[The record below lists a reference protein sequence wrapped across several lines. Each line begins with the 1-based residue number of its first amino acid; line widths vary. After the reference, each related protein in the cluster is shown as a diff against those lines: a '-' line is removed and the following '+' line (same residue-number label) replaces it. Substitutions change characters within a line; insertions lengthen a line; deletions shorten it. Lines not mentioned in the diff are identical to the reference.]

1 MELRNFFVLGQMSN
15 INIEN
20 FGDSYGVQIFGES
33 LEETDVKANIMK
45 ALEIM
50 AKNDVI
56 FTVPAE
62 QEKWY
67 FR

>member
-1 MELRNFFVLGQMSN
+1 MSN

-33 LEETDVKANIMK
+33 LEETDIKANIMK

-50 AKNDVI
+50 ASNDVI
-56 FTVPAE
+56 FTVPM
-62 QEKWY
+62 
-67 FR
+67 